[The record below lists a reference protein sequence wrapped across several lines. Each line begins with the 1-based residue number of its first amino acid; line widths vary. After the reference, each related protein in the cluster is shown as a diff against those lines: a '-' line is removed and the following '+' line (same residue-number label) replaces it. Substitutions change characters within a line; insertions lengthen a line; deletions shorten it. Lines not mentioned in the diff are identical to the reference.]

1 MLFTGEFN
9 KKLMSMKKLYILLT
23 ICCAVY
29 YSCSDAKA
37 KEGKAKSNVFDKID
51 KRDKKLFT
59 EEERINSYN
68 KSLKKSESIKASLT
82 ANSGYSGYGSAKS
95 SVKKESDKKIKKN
108 KVVKPKFSNAG
119 FSAYSTN

>member
-1 MLFTGEFN
+1 
-9 KKLMSMKKLYILLT
+9 MKKLLFFVIILFSL
-23 ICCAVY
+23 A

-37 KEGKAKSNVFDKID
+37 KEGKAKSNAFDKID

-59 EEERINSYN
+59 EQERINSYN

-82 ANSGYSGYGSAKS
+82 ANSSYSGYGSAKS
-95 SVKKESDKKIKKN
+95 VKKKESAKKIKKN
-108 KVVKPKFSNAG
+108 KVAKPKFSNAG